1 MRLTA
6 LIAAPIAAVV
16 LGSALTAFAAPAMA
30 QTPPAAASSPSKGV
44 RVAETRTWLTGL
56 GGAVGEPETADNA
69 SILRVADQPLP
80 WLVAFYACTDLCDDL
95 QYSATFS
102 GPITEAQVNAWNRDN
117 RYVTAAWYP
126 PAAAGGEATVVARYD
141 LLLTALGTAQ
151 LQEPTFVWLQQLRAF
166 AQYLA
171 AQGAPAATSGQ

>member
-1 MRLTA
+1 MRLNA
-6 LIAAPIAAVV
+6 LIAALV
-16 LGSALTAFAAPAMA
+16 LGSTLTAAAPAMA
-30 QTPPAAASSPSKGV
+30 QTAPSAAPPSTGV
-44 RVAETRTWLTGL
+44 RVAETRAWLTGL
-56 GGAVGEPETADNA
+56 GGTVGEPETADNA
-69 SILRVADQPLP
+69 QILRVADEPLP

-102 GPITEAQVNAWNRDN
+102 GPITEAQVNAWNQGN

-126 PAAAGGEATVVARYD
+126 PSAAGGEATVVARYD
-141 LLLTALGTAQ
+141 LLLTAQGTAQ

-171 AQGAPAATSGQ
+171 AQGEPAAAPSGQ